1 MTVREMEK
9 PSQSEHLEYLEK
21 IVRLK
26 LFYLHFRLKRHP
38 EESFRFVLRN
48 RVDIYRKTAL
58 NTICGLC
65 PAVDFEQP
73 AWRAM
78 ENAAEQVY
86 LHCGDDAEQFEREAF
101 QVFRSSIEERAA
113 LDYRATWMKRESPC
127 GSIVPEEKLQ
137 EDGKT
142 LGFHIANSIAP
153 RSFFQE
159 PEFLHGCLLELV
171 RYAEARH
178 AEFLACSS
186 WLNSHPRWLDCFPE
200 EWTRGASLPESDVQ
214 WHYGFWGQFI
224 TARKTFHE
232 KNAAYLRERREFRYP
247 LRHCR
252 CSLKSLKEF
261 LS

>member
-1 MTVREMEK
+1 MTAREMEK

-86 LHCGDDAEQFEREAF
+86 LHCGDDAEQFER
-101 QVFRSSIEERAA
+101 A
-113 LDYRATWMKRESPC
+113 LDYRATWMKRESHC

-159 PEFLHGCLLELV
+159 PEYLRGCLRELV

-178 AEFLACSS
+178 AEFLVCSS
-186 WLNSHPRWLDCFPE
+186 WLNSHPRWTDCFPE
-200 EWTRGASLPESDVQ
+200 EWTRGASPPESDIQ

-232 KNAAYLRERREFRYP
+232 KNAAYLRERRDFRYP